1 MHIGPINKVV
11 NSYYVFLVFSPGR
24 EEHTAGCFKIK
35 VHMHKHILMDI
46 DAGED

>member
-35 VHMHKHILMDI
+35 VHMHKHILMDT
-46 DAGED
+46 DAGEG